1 MIKIERHNLA
11 DQVYVSLKADI
22 LNCRLMPG
30 ERMNLSVIAQELDV
44 SIAPVRE
51 ALNRLLK
58 DNLVVQRQK
67 GGYNIVELNP
77 KELKDLFH
85 LRKMFEGEALSDF
98 PGLSADSKE
107 VFMKKLR
114 KLRRTFTDLATAGGN
129 KKERE
134 RFLRA
139 DEEFHKTIMEMSD
152 NVRLKQLFAQLWN
165 LIVLAQHIDTNINT
179 IDHINI
185 IDTLEDNEIDQA
197 RRQLYA
203 HIDDTKERLIKKMKQ
218 SLR

>member
-1 MIKIERHNLA
+1 MTKIERHNLT

-22 LNCRLMPG
+22 LNCRLMPR

-58 DNLVVQRQK
+58 DNLVVHRQR

-77 KELKDLFH
+77 KELQDLFH

-98 PGLSADSKE
+98 PGLSTDSKE

-114 KLRRTFTDLATAGGN
+114 KLRQTFTDLATAGGN
-129 KKERE
+129 KRE

-152 NVRLKQLFAQLWN
+152 NVRLKQLFAELWN
-165 LIVLAQHIDTNINT
+165 LIVFAQHIDTNINT

-185 IDTLEDNEIDQA
+185 IDTLEDSEIDQA

-203 HIDDTKERLIKKMKQ
+203 HIDDTKERLIEKMKQ